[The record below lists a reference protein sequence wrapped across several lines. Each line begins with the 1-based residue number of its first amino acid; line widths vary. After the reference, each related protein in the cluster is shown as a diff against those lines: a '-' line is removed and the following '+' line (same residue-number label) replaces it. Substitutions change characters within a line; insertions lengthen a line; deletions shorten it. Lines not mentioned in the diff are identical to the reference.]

1 MPHPVNYIF
10 GPNHPFHLQQATWQT
25 LPSYMQESCT
35 LGATAATAS
44 TAEAAAV
51 SQPPPPPPATTQGGD
66 NEVRKMSTS
75 SGPATSP
82 EVRDTMS
89 PT

>member
-25 LPSYMQESCT
+25 LPSYMEESCT
-35 LGATAATAS
+35 LGATA
-44 TAEAAAV
+44 EAAVV
-51 SQPPPPPPATTQGGD
+51 SQPPPSTTQGGD

-75 SGPATSP
+75 SGSATSP
-82 EVRDTMS
+82 EVMDTMS

>member
-1 MPHPVNYIF
+1 M
-10 GPNHPFHLQQATWQT
+10 QATWQT
-25 LPSYMQESCT
+25 LPSYMEESCT

-44 TAEAAAV
+44 AAEAAVV
-51 SQPPPPPPATTQGGD
+51 SQPPPTTTQGGD

-75 SGPATSP
+75 SGSATSP
-82 EVRDTMS
+82 EVMDTMS